1 MSDSQLLDPKK
12 LESLKN
18 TLDKLVKSN
27 KPKEV
32 ETDITSYFKKLEKS
46 FKKDRRSFERKLEAA
61 FEEFT
66 TYKELEYKE

>member
-18 TLDKLVKSN
+18 TLDKLVKGN

-32 ETDITSYFKKLEKS
+32 ETDITSYFKKLEKR

-66 TYKELEYKE
+66 TYKELEYNE